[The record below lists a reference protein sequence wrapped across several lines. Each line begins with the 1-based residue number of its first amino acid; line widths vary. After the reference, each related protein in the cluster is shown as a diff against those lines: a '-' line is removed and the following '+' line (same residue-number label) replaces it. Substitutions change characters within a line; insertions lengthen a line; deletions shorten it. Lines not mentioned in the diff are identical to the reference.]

1 MRSRDRGETV
11 SHIEEARIGGF
22 RIVQSLLV
30 EKTLRVSN
38 HARRLNRVSGILE
51 TRGRSWI
58 SGSMDTRTSS
68 NSSREPTM
76 SLWDD
81 LRNLELFSD
90 EEEGVFTRTRT
101 SYRIGGRRS
110 RTELTSLGNIVT
122 DLAVRVFAASVDRY
136 LESASDRRKLG
147 GNDGRDAGDRE
158 LGGDGDGR

>member
-1 MRSRDRGETV
+1 
-11 SHIEEARIGGF
+11 
-22 RIVQSLLV
+22 
-30 EKTLRVSN
+30 
-38 HARRLNRVSGILE
+38 
-51 TRGRSWI
+51 
-58 SGSMDTRTSS
+58 
-68 NSSREPTM
+68 M